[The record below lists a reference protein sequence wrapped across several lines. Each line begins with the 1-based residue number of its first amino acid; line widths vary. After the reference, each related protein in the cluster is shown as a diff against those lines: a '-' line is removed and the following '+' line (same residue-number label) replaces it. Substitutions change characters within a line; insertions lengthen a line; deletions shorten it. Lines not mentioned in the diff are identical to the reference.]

1 MTQINSAY
9 INKSIENLAIQII
22 IWQKMH
28 FLMLSYSIFVRW
40 TTIHSMWNTIWHSLR
55 EKCPN
60 TEFFLVRIFP
70 HLDWIRRDT
79 KSVQI
84 RSFFLIGLLVPLGWT
99 LTDTKSIQMRENT
112 GQNKLR
118 IWTLAYLDT
127 WYLDTFHSDQKS
139 KFKWNAYARNTDNTV
154 SFLWHYGSVLYRW
167 IY

>member
-1 MTQINSAY
+1 
-9 INKSIENLAIQII
+9 
-22 IWQKMH
+22 MH

-40 TTIHSMWNTIWHSLR
+40 TTIRSMWNTIWHSLR

-84 RSFFLIGLLVPLGWT
+84 RSFFLIGLLAPLDWI

-154 SFLWHYGSVLYRW
+154 SFFWHYRSVLYRW